1 MPTVWIPPLLQ
12 HLTDGQRI
20 LTVPGETILE
30 LISELEKDYPGIQ
43 DRLCEDGRL
52 RPGISITVDSVVSN
66 IGLRHRLSEMSEVHF
81 LPAISGG

>member
-12 HLTDGQRI
+12 HLTDSQRM

-30 LISELEKDYPGIQ
+30 LITGLEREYPGIQ
-43 DRLCEDGRL
+43 ARLCEDGRL
-52 RPGISITVDSVVSN
+52 RPGISIVVDGMVSN
-66 IGLRHRLSEMSEVHF
+66 AGLRHRLSEASEVHF